1 MANTVVNEWT
11 VMIEALYTL
20 STSLAM
26 NSGR

>member
-11 VMIEALYTL
+11 VMIKALYTL